1 MFTWNRA
8 DRPWR
13 PVGRRRLSYA
23 NVAATLA
30 LVLVV
35 GGGTAYAA
43 HQYLLSSLSQIKP
56 SVRKELRGARG
67 ARGKRGPA
75 GVAGIHGAAGAAG
88 QVGAAGATGP
98 TGPAGNSAAS
108 VLSGRVTTFPITTS
122 GQTTEFGA
130 GSGTSAANVTES
142 SVQTLSANASF
153 TAQNLIAEKT
163 GTAVPSGDQIIVDLD
178 VDGTPELSCGIQGG
192 DTSCNSTT
200 QTFTVTAGSQLSIKV
215 IAQAPSAIL
224 NGFDLLFGY
233 QAS

>member
-1 MFTWNRA
+1 M
-8 DRPWR
+8 
-13 PVGRRRLSYA
+13 
-23 NVAATLA
+23 
-30 LVLVV
+30 
-35 GGGTAYAA
+35 
-43 HQYLLSSLSQIKP
+43 
-56 SVRKELRGARG
+56 
-67 ARGKRGPA
+67 
-75 GVAGIHGAAGAAG
+75 
-88 QVGAAGATGP
+88 
-98 TGPAGNSAAS
+98 
-108 VLSGRVTTFPITTS
+108 
-122 GQTTEFGA
+122 
-130 GSGTSAANVTES
+130 TES